1 MGPGLGV
8 FKPHLAQ
15 RSDGL
20 PPRRDHRVDG
30 VAWALGLPFSLARA
44 CISHRLPLPDA
55 ASPRPHFQLFCTNVI
70 TEQWAS
76 QKPFPGPAG
85 VPGLHE
91 RREAGPQGGLQMV
104 ATGQGL
110 SGGDGMI
117 A

>member
-1 MGPGLGV
+1 MGSGLGV

-20 PPRRDHRVDG
+20 PQRRDHRVDG
-30 VAWALGLPFSLARA
+30 VAWALCLPFSLARA

-76 QKPFPGPAG
+76 QKPFPGPVG

-91 RREAGPQGGLQMV
+91 RREAGPQGGLRWWRR
-104 ATGQGL
+104 ARDFQGEM
-110 SGGDGMI
+110 G
-117 A
+117 